1 MGADWPSP
9 GLATSCLVQVA
20 ASVAAVQWDHEK
32 QKTRQREQE
41 EQLREYVAHHL
52 YPYSPFYRRRFDA
65 AGIAPRSITGFDDLA
80 KIEPTRWSDVTAA
93 PVAFVLRPTERA
105 IIRFGERRLVGAITR
120 AKFRGKVSQVNRD
133 LIDPAYKPI
142 HWHFDGD
149 VPVGYSAEDLERLC
163 EAGRRVLQLAGLSR
177 DDAIVDVTPPG
188 PSLEFWQLV
197 DGARSAGLSAVH
209 FGSGVSGDRI
219 AAAAPTVLAG
229 PPDALSEALEAL
241 QAGGHRI
248 DGLRTL
254 LVLGALLDDPDRDAL
269 RHAGEEV
276 GEHGIEVVL
285 AWAPAGVRALW
296 GECRGGRVFHTYPDM
311 EWLEVLPDGEIA
323 WTSLAWHGTVFARLR
338 TGTSGVLD
346 DVVCENCGRIGPRLS
361 VSTASTARRPAPTWA
376 MSGPALGAASGER
389 PPAAAVFGRRPADED
404 EEEDEAQALVPI
416 DTDAL
421 SVLDE
426 HPGVAAWQAEYRRV
440 DGVDELIVFV
450 APAGVDRLGP
460 LFRELDLTLSATQ
473 YVVQRPEQ
481 IAERRRRDG
490 AVVDHR

>member
-1 MGADWPSP
+1 
-9 GLATSCLVQVA
+9 
-20 ASVAAVQWDHEK
+20 
-32 QKTRQREQE
+32 
-41 EQLREYVAHHL
+41 
-52 YPYSPFYRRRFDA
+52 
-65 AGIAPRSITGFDDLA
+65 
-80 KIEPTRWSDVTAA
+80 
-93 PVAFVLRPTERA
+93 VAFVLRPTERA
-105 IIRFGERRLVGAITR
+105 IIRFGERKLVSAIAR
-120 AKFRGKVSQVNRD
+120 GKLRGKVSQVNRD
-133 LIDPAYKPI
+133 VIDPAYKPI

-149 VPVGYSAEDLERLC
+149 VPVGYSAEDVERLC
-163 EAGRRVLQLAGLSR
+163 EAGRRILHLAGLTR
-177 DDAIVDVTPPG
+177 DDAIVDVTPAG

-229 PPDALSEALEAL
+229 TPDALEAAL
-241 QAGGHRI
+241 GGLRAGNHRI

-254 LVLGALLDDPDRDAL
+254 LVLGALLDDSDRNAL
-269 RHAGEEV
+269 RALGQEV

-296 GECRGGRVFHTYPDM
+296 GECRGGHWFHTYPDL
-311 EWLEVLPDGEIA
+311 EWLETLPDGEIA
-323 WTSLAWHGTVFARLR
+323 WTSLAWHGTAFARLR
-338 TGTSGVLD
+338 TGVSGTLE
-346 DVVCENCGRIGPRLS
+346 DVTCENCGRTGPRLS

-376 MSGPALGAASGER
+376 VAPGAVPAGAPTRAPAKAVFAR
-389 PPAAAVFGRRPADED
+389 PPRDGQGEDED
-404 EEEDEAQALVPI
+404 EVQVLVEHEEEVLAPL

-421 SVLDE
+421 AVLDE

-440 DGVDELIVFV
+440 NGVDELIVFV

-490 AVVDHR
+490 AILDYR

>member
-1 MGADWPSP
+1 
-9 GLATSCLVQVA
+9 
-20 ASVAAVQWDHEK
+20 VQWDHDK
-32 QKTRQREQE
+32 PKTRLKEQE

-65 AGIAPRSITGFDDLA
+65 AKIAPRNVTGFDDLA
-80 KIEPTRWSDVTAA
+80 KLEPTRWSDVTSE

-149 VPVGYSAEDLERLC
+149 VPIGYSAEDVERLC
-163 EAGRRVLQLAGLSR
+163 EAGRRVLHVAGLTR
-177 DDAIVDVTPPG
+177 DDAIVHVSPPG
-188 PSLEFWQLV
+188 PSLEFWQLA

-209 FGSGVSGDRI
+209 FSPDVAGERI

-229 PPDALSEALEAL
+229 PPEGLEMALESL
-241 QAGGHRI
+241 RAGKHRI
-248 DGLRTL
+248 EGLRTL
-254 LVLGALLDDPDRDAL
+254 LVLGSLLDEADRKAL
-269 RHAGEEV
+269 RTV
-276 GEHGIEVVL
+276 GEAVGEQGLEVVV
-285 AWAPAGVRALW
+285 AWAPAGVRSLW
-296 GECRGGRVFHTYPDM
+296 SECRGGRYFHTYPDL

-323 WTSLAWHGTVFARLR
+323 WTSLSWHGTVFFRLR
-338 TGTSGVLD
+338 TGVSGTIE
-346 DVVCENCGRIGPRLS
+346 DVACENCGRFGPRIT
-361 VSTASTARRPAPTWA
+361 VSSASSARRPAPTWA
-376 MSGPALGAASGER
+376 LGGEPAAAPAGRPAAEVVFGR
-389 PPAAAVFGRRPADED
+389 PPAEEEE
-404 EEEDEAQALVPI
+404 EEEDEVQVLVPL
-416 DTDAL
+416 DTETL

-440 DGVDELIVFV
+440 DGIDELIVFV

-460 LFRELDLTLSATQ
+460 LFRELDLALSATQ

-490 AVVDHR
+490 AVVDNR

>member
-1 MGADWPSP
+1 D
-9 GLATSCLVQVA
+9 Q
-20 ASVAAVQWDHEK
+20 EK
-32 QKTRQREQE
+32 AKNRLREQE
-41 EQLREYVAHHL
+41 EQLREYVTHHL
-52 YPYSPFYRRRFDA
+52 YPYSPFYRRRFDG
-65 AGIAPRSITGFDDLA
+65 AGIAPRNIAGFDGLA
-80 KIEPTRWSDVTAA
+80 KLEPTRWSDVNAE
-93 PVAFVLRPTERA
+93 PVTFVLRPTERA
-105 IIRFGERRLVGAITR
+105 IIRFGERKLVSAIAR
-120 AKFRGKVSQVNRD
+120 GKLRGKVSQVNRD

-149 VPVGYSAEDLERLC
+149 VPIGYSAEDLERLS
-163 EAGRRVLQLAGLSR
+163 EAGRRILHLAGLTR

-188 PSLEFWQLV
+188 PTLEFWQVV

-209 FGSGVSGDRI
+209 FGAGVAADRI
-219 AAAAPTVLAG
+219 AAAAPTVRAG
-229 PPDALSEALEAL
+229 PPDALQTALENL
-241 QAGGHRI
+241 RAGGHRL

-254 LVLGALLDDPDRDAL
+254 LVLGALLDGADRDGLRAL
-269 RHAGEEV
+269 GQAV
-276 GEHGIEVVL
+276 GEPDLEVVL

-296 GECRGGRVFHTYPDM
+296 GECRGGRWFHTYPDL
-311 EWLEVLPDGEIA
+311 EWLEVLPDGELA

-338 TGTSGVLD
+338 TGVTGTLD
-346 DVVCENCGRIGPRLS
+346 DVTCENCGRTGPRIS
-361 VSTASTARRPAPTWA
+361 VKSASSARRPVPMWA
-376 MSGPALGAASGER
+376 VPAVG
-389 PPAAAVFGRRPADED
+389 PAAAAPATTAAATAAPVFGRPAAATDED
-404 EEEDEAQALVPI
+404 EEEDEVQVLVPL
-416 DTDAL
+416 DTSAL

-440 DGVDELIVFV
+440 EGNDELIVFV

>member
-1 MGADWPSP
+1 
-9 GLATSCLVQVA
+9 
-20 ASVAAVQWDHEK
+20 VQWDHDK
-32 QKTRQREQE
+32 PKTRVKEQE

-80 KIEPTRWSDVTAA
+80 KLEPTRWNDVTAE

-105 IIRFGERRLVGAITR
+105 IIRFGERKLVGAITR

-149 VPVGYSAEDLERLC
+149 VPVGYSAEDVDRLC
-163 EAGRRVLQLAGLSR
+163 EAGRRVLHLAGLTR

-209 FGSGVSGDRI
+209 FGPDVSGDRI

-229 PPDALSEALEAL
+229 PPDALGAALEAL
-241 QAGGHRI
+241 RAGKHRI
-248 DGLRTL
+248 EGLATL
-254 LVLGALLDDPDRDAL
+254 LVLGSLLDDADRNAL
-269 RHAGEEV
+269 RTLGQAVGEE
-276 GEHGIEVVL
+276 GLEVVV

-296 GECRGGRVFHTYPDM
+296 SECRGGRYFHAYPDL
-311 EWLEVLPDGEIA
+311 EWLELLPDGEIA
-323 WTSLAWHGTVFARLR
+323 WSSLSWHGTVFFRLR
-338 TGTSGVLD
+338 TGVSGTVD
-346 DVVCENCGRIGPRLS
+346 DVTCENCGRTGPRIT
-361 VSTASTARRPAPTWA
+361 VSSASSARRPAPTWA
-376 MSGPALGAASGER
+376 QSAGPAVATR
-389 PPAAAVFGRRPADED
+389 PAADSVFGRPQVEEF
-404 EEEDEAQALVPI
+404 EEEEEEEEEEEAAQVLDPL
-416 DTDAL
+416 DTQVL

-440 DGVDELIVFV
+440 DGIDELIVFV

-460 LFRELDLTLSATQ
+460 LFRELDLALSATQ

-481 IAERRRRDG
+481 ISERRRRDG
-490 AVVDHR
+490 AVVDNR

>member
-1 MGADWPSP
+1 
-9 GLATSCLVQVA
+9 
-20 ASVAAVQWDHEK
+20 
-32 QKTRQREQE
+32 
-41 EQLREYVAHHL
+41 
-52 YPYSPFYRRRFDA
+52 
-65 AGIAPRSITGFDDLA
+65 
-80 KIEPTRWSDVTAA
+80 
-93 PVAFVLRPTERA
+93 
-105 IIRFGERRLVGAITR
+105 
-120 AKFRGKVSQVNRD
+120 VSQVNRD

-149 VPVGYSAEDLERLC
+149 VPVGYSAEDVERLC
-163 EAGRRVLQLAGLSR
+163 ETGRRILQLAGLTR
-177 DDAIVDVTPPG
+177 DDAIVDVTPAG

-229 PPDALSEALEAL
+229 PPDALEAAL
-241 QAGGHRI
+241 GALRAGNHRI

-254 LVLGALLDDPDRDAL
+254 LVVGSLLDDPDRNAL
-269 RHAGEEV
+269 RALGQEV

-296 GECRGGRVFHTYPDM
+296 GECRGGHWFHTFPDL

-323 WTSLAWHGTVFARLR
+323 WTSLAWHGTALARLR
-338 TGTSGVLD
+338 TGVSGALE
-346 DVVCENCGRIGPRLS
+346 DVTCENCGRTGPRLS
-361 VSTASTARRPAPTWA
+361 VSSASTARRPAPTWA
-376 MSGPALGAASGER
+376 ASPPAAAQTPSAASVASPPAAVFGR
-389 PPAAAVFGRRPADED
+389 PPAAAD
-404 EEEDEAQALVPI
+404 EEEDFDEVQVLVPL
-416 DTDAL
+416 DTEAL

-440 DGVDELIVFV
+440 NGVDELIVFV

-490 AVVDHR
+490 AVLDYR

>member
-1 MGADWPSP
+1 MAGVSP
-9 GLATSCLVQVA
+9 VPVTVMTGATSGAVQVA
-20 ASVAAVQWDHEK
+20 ASVAEVQWDHEK
-32 QKTRQREQE
+32 PKNRLREQE
-41 EQLREYVAHHL
+41 EQLREYVAHHP

-65 AGIAPRSITGFDDLA
+65 AGITPRNITGFDDLA
-80 KIEPTRWSDVTAA
+80 KLEPTRWSDVTAE

-105 IIRFGERRLVGAITR
+105 IIRFGERKLVGAITR

-149 VPVGYSAEDLERLC
+149 VPIGYSSEDVERLC
-163 EAGRRVLQLAGLSR
+163 EAGRRVLHLAGLTR

-188 PSLEFWQLV
+188 PALEFWQLV

-209 FGSGVSGDRI
+209 FGSGV
-219 AAAAPTVLAG
+219 A
-229 PPDALSEALEAL
+229 
-241 QAGGHRI
+241 
-248 DGLRTL
+248 GLRT
-254 LVLGALLDDPDRDAL
+254 
-269 RHAGEEV
+269 
-276 GEHGIEVVL
+276 
-285 AWAPAGVRALW
+285 GV
-296 GECRGGRVFHTYPDM
+296 P
-311 EWLEVLPDGEIA
+311 
-323 WTSLAWHGTVFARLR
+323 GT
-338 TGTSGVLD
+338 LD
-346 DVVCENCGRIGPRLS
+346 DVACETCGRIGPRLS
-361 VSTASTARRPAPTWA
+361 VSSASTARRPTATWAIPAAGLVPEPTAVGAPTPATA
-376 MSGPALGAASGER
+376 MFGR
-389 PPAAAVFGRRPADED
+389 PPAAG
-404 EEEDEAQALVPI
+404 EEEDEGEVQVLVPL

-440 DGVDELIVFV
+440 HGVDELIVFV

-490 AVVDHR
+490 AIIDHR

>member
-1 MGADWPSP
+1 
-9 GLATSCLVQVA
+9 VA
-20 ASVAAVQWDHEK
+20 VVQWDHDK
-32 QKTRQREQE
+32 PKTRLKEQE

-52 YPYSPFYRRRFDA
+52 YPYSPAYRRRFDA

-80 KIEPTRWSDVTAA
+80 KLEPTRWSDVTSE

-149 VPVGYSAEDLERLC
+149 VPVGYSAEDVERLC
-163 EAGRRVLQLAGLSR
+163 EAGRRVLHVAGLTR

-209 FGSGVSGDRI
+209 FGPAVSADRI

-229 PPDALSEALEAL
+229 PPEALETILEAL
-241 QAGGHRI
+241 QDGKHRI

-254 LVLGALLDDPDRDAL
+254 LVLGSLLDETDRTAL
-269 RHAGEEV
+269 RALGEAV
-276 GEHGIEVVL
+276 GEAGLEVVV
-285 AWAPAGVRALW
+285 AWAPAGVRSLW
-296 GECRGGRVFHTYPDM
+296 AECRGGRYFHTYPDL

-323 WTSLAWHGTVFARLR
+323 WTSLSWHGTVFCRLR
-338 TGTSGVLD
+338 TGVSGAVE
-346 DVVCENCGRIGPRLS
+346 DVVCENCGRIGPRIS
-361 VSTASTARRPAPTWA
+361 VSSASSARRPSPDWA
-376 MSGPALGAASGER
+376 YATGPAAVGVSR
-389 PPAAAVFGRRPADED
+389 PAPSPAAAAVFGRSPAEDD
-404 EEEDEAQALVPI
+404 EEEDEDEVQVLVPL

-421 SVLDE
+421 AVLDE
-426 HPGVAAWQAEYRRV
+426 HPGVAAWQAEYRQV
-440 DGVDELIVFV
+440 EGEDELIVFV

>member
-1 MGADWPSP
+1 MAN
-9 GLATSCLVQVA
+9 
-20 ASVAAVQWDHEK
+20 VAAVQWDHDK
-32 QKTRQREQE
+32 PKVRLKEQE

-52 YPYSPFYRRRFDA
+52 YPYSPAYRRRFDA
-65 AGIAPRSITGFDDLA
+65 AGISPRSITGFDDLA
-80 KIEPTRWSDVTAA
+80 KLEPTRWSDVTNE

-149 VPVGYSAEDLERLC
+149 VPIGYSAEDVERLC
-163 EAGRRVLQLAGLSR
+163 EAGRRVLHLAGLTR
-177 DDAIVDVTPPG
+177 DDAIVDVTPSG

-209 FGSGVSGDRI
+209 FGPEVAADRI

-229 PPDALSEALEAL
+229 PPDALEATLEGL
-241 QAGGHRI
+241 RAGKHRI
-248 DGLRTL
+248 EGLTTL
-254 LVLGALLDDPDRDAL
+254 LVLGSLLDEADRKAL
-269 RHAGEEV
+269 RNLGEAV
-276 GEHGIEVVL
+276 GEQGLEVVA

-296 GECRGGRVFHTYPDM
+296 SECRGGRYFHTYPDL

-323 WTSLAWHGTVFARLR
+323 WTSISWHGTVFFRLR
-338 TGTSGVLD
+338 TGVSGKVD
-346 DVVCENCGRIGPRLS
+346 DGTCENCGRTGPRIT
-361 VSTASTARRPAPTWA
+361 VSSASSARRPTPTWA
-376 MSGPALGAASGER
+376 LGSGMVAA
-389 PPAAAVFGRRPADED
+389 PAARPAADAVFGRPPADEVED
-404 EEEDEAQALVPI
+404 EEEAEVEEEAPAEVLVPLN
-416 DTDAL
+416 TEVL

-440 DGVDELIVFV
+440 DGSDELIVFV

-460 LFRELDLTLSATQ
+460 LFRELDLALSATQ

-490 AVVDHR
+490 AVLDNR

>member
-1 MGADWPSP
+1 
-9 GLATSCLVQVA
+9 
-20 ASVAAVQWDHEK
+20 VQWDQEK
-32 QKTRQREQE
+32 PKNRQREQE

-52 YPYSPFYRRRFDA
+52 YPYSPYYRRRFDA
-65 AGIAPRSITGFDDLA
+65 AGIAPRTITGFADLA
-80 KIEPTRWSDVTAA
+80 KLEPTRWSDVSAE

-105 IIRFGERRLVGAITR
+105 IIRFGERKLVTAIAR
-120 AKFRGKVSQVNRD
+120 AKLRGKVSQANRD

-149 VPVGYSAEDLERLC
+149 VPVGYSAEDVERLS
-163 EAGRRVLQLAGLSR
+163 EAGRRVLHLAGLSR
-177 DDAIVDVTPPG
+177 DDAIVDVSPPG

-209 FGSGVSGDRI
+209 FGPGVGGDRI

-229 PPDALSEALEAL
+229 PPDALEGALTAL
-241 QAGGHRI
+241 QSGGHRI
-248 DGLRTL
+248 EGLRTL
-254 LVLGALLDDPDRDAL
+254 LVLGSLLDDTDRNAL
-269 RHAGEEV
+269 RALGQQV
-276 GEHGIEVVL
+276 GEHGLEVVL

-296 GECRGGRVFHTYPDM
+296 GECRGGRVFHTYPDF
-311 EWLEVLPDGEIA
+311 EWLETLPDGEIA
-323 WTSLAWHGTVFARLR
+323 WTSLTWHGTVFARLR
-338 TGTSGVLD
+338 TGVSGTLD
-346 DVVCENCGRIGPRLS
+346 DVTCENCGRTGPRLS
-361 VSTASTARRPAPTWA
+361 VLTASTARRPGPTWVV
-376 MSGPALGAASGER
+376 SPPAAASPAAGAAPPAPADSVFGR
-389 PPAAAVFGRRPADED
+389 PPAAAGEDED
-404 EEEDEAQALVPI
+404 DNEVQVLVPL
-416 DTDAL
+416 DTD
-421 SVLDE
+421 VLTVLEE

-490 AVVDHR
+490 AIVDHR

>member
-1 MGADWPSP
+1 MA
-9 GLATSCLVQVA
+9 
-20 ASVAAVQWDHEK
+20 
-32 QKTRQREQE
+32 
-41 EQLREYVAHHL
+41 
-52 YPYSPFYRRRFDA
+52 
-65 AGIAPRSITGFDDLA
+65 
-80 KIEPTRWSDVTAA
+80 EPVS
-93 PVAFVLRPTERA
+93 FVLRPTERA
-105 IIRFGERRLVGAITR
+105 IIRFGERKLVGAITR

-149 VPVGYSAEDLERLC
+149 VPVGYSAEDVERLC
-163 EAGRRVLQLAGLSR
+163 EAGRRVLHLAGLTR

-188 PSLEFWQLV
+188 PTLEFWQLV

-209 FGSGVSGDRI
+209 FGAGVAGDRI
-219 AAAAPTVLAG
+219 EAAAPTVLAG
-229 PPDALSEALEAL
+229 PPEALGATLEEL
-241 QAGGHRI
+241 RDGKHRLE
-248 DGLRTL
+248 GLRTL
-254 LVLGALLDDPDRDAL
+254 LVLGSLLDEADRTAL
-269 RHAGEEV
+269 RTLGQEV
-276 GEHGIEVVL
+276 GEHDIEVVL

-296 GECRGGRVFHTYPDM
+296 AECRGGRAFHTYPDL

-338 TGTSGVLD
+338 TGVSGTVD
-346 DVVCENCGRIGPRLS
+346 DVVCENCGRIGPRIS
-361 VSTASTARRPAPTWA
+361 VASASTAHRPTPTWA
-376 MSGPALGAASGER
+376 LAGA
-389 PPAAAVFGRRPADED
+389 PAAPATRRATAPAQMFGRPMAEEDED
-404 EEEDEAQALVPI
+404 EDEDEVRVLVPL

-421 SVLDE
+421 TVLDE

-440 DGVDELIVFV
+440 AGIDELIVFV

-481 IAERRRRDG
+481 IAQRRRREG

>member
-1 MGADWPSP
+1 
-9 GLATSCLVQVA
+9 LANVA
-20 ASVAAVQWDHEK
+20 VVQWDHDK
-32 QKTRQREQE
+32 PKVRLKEQE

-52 YPYSPFYRRRFDA
+52 YPYSPAYRRRFDA
-65 AGIAPRSITGFDDLA
+65 AGISPRSITGFDDLA
-80 KIEPTRWSDVTAA
+80 KLEPTRWSDVTNE

-149 VPVGYSAEDLERLC
+149 VPIGYSAEDVERLC
-163 EAGRRVLQLAGLSR
+163 EAGRRVLHLAGLTR
-177 DDAIVDVTPPG
+177 DDAIVDVTPSG

-209 FGSGVSGDRI
+209 FGPEVAADRI

-229 PPDALSEALEAL
+229 PPDALEATLEGL
-241 QAGGHRI
+241 RAGKHRI
-248 DGLRTL
+248 EGLTTL
-254 LVLGALLDDPDRDAL
+254 LVLGSLLDEADRKAL
-269 RHAGEEV
+269 RSLGEAV
-276 GEHGIEVVL
+276 GEQGLEVVA

-296 GECRGGRVFHTYPDM
+296 SECRGGRYFHTYPDM

-323 WTSLAWHGTVFARLR
+323 WTSISWHGTVFFRLR
-338 TGTSGVLD
+338 TGVSGTVD
-346 DVVCENCGRIGPRLS
+346 DVTCENCGRTGPRIT
-361 VSTASTARRPAPTWA
+361 VSSASSARRPTPTWA
-376 MSGPALGAASGER
+376 LGSGMVAAPAGR
-389 PPAAAVFGRRPADED
+389 PAADAVFGRPSAEEVED
-404 EEEDEAQALVPI
+404 EEEVEEEVEEAVAAEVLVPLN
-416 DTDAL
+416 TEAL
-421 SVLDE
+421 SVLDD

-440 DGVDELIVFV
+440 DGSDELIVFV

-460 LFRELDLTLSATQ
+460 LFRELDLALSATQ

-481 IAERRRRDG
+481 IAERRHRDG
-490 AVVDHR
+490 AVLDNR

>member
-1 MGADWPSP
+1 M
-9 GLATSCLVQVA
+9 
-20 ASVAAVQWDHEK
+20 AAVQWDQEK
-32 QKTRQREQE
+32 PKARQRDQE

-52 YPYSPFYRRRFDA
+52 YPYSPFYRRRFDT
-65 AGIAPRSITGFDDLA
+65 AGIAPRNITGFDDLA
-80 KIEPTRWSDVTAA
+80 KLEPTRWSDVTSE

-105 IIRFGERRLVGAITR
+105 IIRFGERKLVGAITR

-133 LIDPAYKPI
+133 LIDPAYKPV

-149 VPVGYSAEDLERLC
+149 VPVGYSAEDVERLC
-163 EAGRRVLQLAGLSR
+163 ETGRRVLHLAGLTR
-177 DDAIVDVTPPG
+177 DDAIVDVTPAG

-209 FGSGVSGDRI
+209 FGTSVSGDRI

-229 PPDALSEALEAL
+229 PPDALAAALESL
-241 QAGGHRI
+241 RAGNHRI
-248 DGLRTL
+248 EGLRTL
-254 LVLGALLDDPDRDAL
+254 LVLGSLLDDPDRNAL
-269 RHAGEEV
+269 RALGEQV
-276 GEHGIEVVL
+276 GDQGIEVVL

-296 GECRGGRVFHTYPDM
+296 GECRGGHWFHTYPDL

-323 WTSLAWHGTVFARLR
+323 WTSLSWHGTVFARLR
-338 TGTSGVLD
+338 TGVSGTID
-346 DVVCENCGRIGPRLS
+346 DVTCENCGRTGPRIS
-361 VSTASTARRPAPTWA
+361 VASASTARRPPPTWA
-376 MSGPALGAASGER
+376 VPAGAGA
-389 PPAAAVFGRRPADED
+389 PAQAAPSPRAAVFGRPPVADDEEPDED
-404 EEEDEAQALVPI
+404 EVQVLVPL
-416 DTDAL
+416 DLDAL
-421 SVLDE
+421 NVLDE

-440 DGVDELIVFV
+440 NGVDELIVFV

-490 AVVDHR
+490 AVLDHR

>member
-1 MGADWPSP
+1 MAN
-9 GLATSCLVQVA
+9 VA
-20 ASVAAVQWDHEK
+20 PVQWDHEK
-32 QKTRQREQE
+32 PKTRQKEQE

-65 AGIAPRSITGFDDLA
+65 AKIAPRSVAGFDDLA
-80 KIEPTRWSDVTAA
+80 KLEPTRWSDVMAE
-93 PVAFVLRPTERA
+93 PVSFVLRPTERA

-149 VPVGYSAEDLERLC
+149 VPVGYSAEDVERLC
-163 EAGRRVLQLAGLSR
+163 EAGRRVLHLAGLTR

-188 PSLEFWQLV
+188 PTLEFWQLV

-209 FGSGVSGDRI
+209 FGAGVAGDRI

-229 PPDALSEALEAL
+229 PPEALGATLGEL
-241 QAGGHRI
+241 RDGKHRVE
-248 DGLRTL
+248 GLRTL
-254 LVLGALLDDPDRDAL
+254 LVLGSLLDDADRAAL
-269 RHAGEEV
+269 RALGQEV
-276 GEHGIEVVL
+276 GEDGIEVVL

-296 GECRGGRVFHTYPDM
+296 AECRGGRAFHTYPDL

-323 WTSLAWHGTVFARLR
+323 WTSLAWHGTVFTRLR
-338 TGTSGVLD
+338 TGVSGTID
-346 DVVCENCGRIGPRLS
+346 DVVCENCGRIGPRIS
-361 VSTASTARRPAPTWA
+361 VASASTAHRPRPTWA
-376 MSGPALGAASGER
+376 LAGA
-389 PPAAAVFGRRPADED
+389 PAAAEARAAAPPAQMFGRPVAEEDED
-404 EEEDEAQALVPI
+404 EDEVQVLVPL
-416 DTDAL
+416 DTEAL
-421 SVLDE
+421 TVLDE

-490 AVVDHR
+490 AVVDQR

>member
-1 MGADWPSP
+1 
-9 GLATSCLVQVA
+9 LANVA
-20 ASVAAVQWDHEK
+20 IVQWDHEK
-32 QKTRQREQE
+32 PKVRQKEQE
-41 EQLREYVAHHL
+41 EQLREYIAHHL

-65 AGIAPRSITGFDDLA
+65 AGIAPRTITGFDDLA
-80 KIEPTRWSDVTAA
+80 KLEPTRWSDVTSE

-105 IIRFGERRLVGAITR
+105 IIRFGERKLVGAITR

-149 VPVGYSAEDLERLC
+149 VPVGYSAEDVERLS
-163 EAGRRVLQLAGLSR
+163 ETGRRVLHLAGLTR
-177 DDAIVDVTPPG
+177 DDAIVDVSPPG

-209 FGSGVSGDRI
+209 FGPAVSADRV

-229 PPDALSEALEAL
+229 PPDALETALEGL
-241 QAGGHRI
+241 RAGNHRI
-248 DGLRTL
+248 EGLRTL
-254 LVLGALLDDPDRDAL
+254 LVLGSLLDDTARNAL
-269 RHAGEEV
+269 RSLGQAV
-276 GEHGIEVVL
+276 GEQGIEVVL

-296 GECRGGRVFHTYPDM
+296 GECRGGHWFHTYPDL
-311 EWLEVLPDGEIA
+311 EWLELLPDGELA
-323 WTSLAWHGTVFARLR
+323 WTSLSWHGTVFARLR
-338 TGTSGVLD
+338 TGVSGTLE
-346 DVVCENCGRIGPRLS
+346 DVTCENCGRTGPRIS
-361 VSTASTARRPAPTWA
+361 VSSASTARRPAPTWA
-376 MSGPALGAASGER
+376 ASAGTVA
-389 PPAAAVFGRRPADED
+389 PAAAAAPAPVFGRPTVADD
-404 EEEDEAQALVPI
+404 EEEDEDEVQVLVPL
-416 DTDAL
+416 DLDAL
-421 SVLDE
+421 NVLDE

-481 IAERRRRDG
+481 IAERRRREG
-490 AVVDHR
+490 AVLDYR

>member
-1 MGADWPSP
+1 M
-9 GLATSCLVQVA
+9 
-20 ASVAAVQWDHEK
+20 AAVQWDHEK
-32 QKTRQREQE
+32 PKTRLKEQE

-52 YPYSPFYRRRFDA
+52 YPYSPFYRRRFDS
-65 AGIAPRSITGFDDLA
+65 AGIAVRTITSFDDLA
-80 KIEPTRWSDVTAA
+80 KLEPTRWSDVTSE

-149 VPVGYSAEDLERLC
+149 VPVGYSAEDVERLS
-163 EAGRRVLQLAGLSR
+163 EAGRRVLHLAGLTR

-188 PSLEFWQLV
+188 PSLEFWQLA

-209 FGSGVSGDRI
+209 FNPEVAPDRI

-229 PPDALSEALEAL
+229 PPDALETALEAL
-241 QAGGHRI
+241 AAEGHRI
-248 DGLRTL
+248 EGLSTL
-254 LVLGALLDDPDRDAL
+254 LVLGSLLDESDRTAL
-269 RHAGEEV
+269 RALGQAV
-276 GEHGIEVVL
+276 GEQSLEVVV

-296 GECRGGRVFHTYPDM
+296 GECRGGRYFHTYPDF

-323 WTSLAWHGTVFARLR
+323 WSSLSWHGTVFARLR
-338 TGTSGVLD
+338 TGVTGTVD
-346 DVVCENCGRIGPRLS
+346 DVACENCGRFGPRIT
-361 VSTASTARRPAPTWA
+361 VSSASTARRPSPSWAAGTGVAAAPR
-376 MSGPALGAASGER
+376 PAR
-389 PPAAAVFGRRPADED
+389 PAPPDAVFGPPPAVEDEVDED
-404 EEEDEAQALVPI
+404 EVQVLVPL
-416 DTDAL
+416 DVDAL
-421 SVLDE
+421 AVLDE

-440 DGVDELIVFV
+440 DGTDELIVFV

-481 IAERRRRDG
+481 ITERRRRDG
-490 AVVDHR
+490 AIVDLR

>member
-1 MGADWPSP
+1 
-9 GLATSCLVQVA
+9 
-20 ASVAAVQWDHEK
+20 VQWDHEK
-32 QKTRQREQE
+32 PKVRQKEQE
-41 EQLREYVAHHL
+41 EQLREYIAHHL

-65 AGIAPRSITGFDDLA
+65 AGIAPRNITGFEDLA
-80 KIEPTRWSDVTAA
+80 KLEPTRWSDVTSE

-149 VPVGYSAEDLERLC
+149 VPVGYSAEDVERLC
-163 EAGRRVLQLAGLSR
+163 EAGRRVLHLAGLTR
-177 DDAIVDVTPPG
+177 DDAIVDVTPSG

-209 FGSGVSGDRI
+209 FGPGVSADRI
-219 AAAAPTVLAG
+219 AAAAPTALAG
-229 PPDALSEALEAL
+229 PPEALQGALEAL
-241 QAGGHRI
+241 RAGNHKI
-248 DGLRTL
+248 EGLRTL
-254 LVLGALLDDPDRDAL
+254 LVLGALLDDPGRNAL
-269 RHAGEEV
+269 RALGQEV
-276 GEHGIEVVL
+276 GEQDMEVVL

-296 GECRGGRVFHTYPDM
+296 GECRGGHYFHTYPDL
-311 EWLEVLPDGEIA
+311 EWLEVLPDGELA
-323 WTSLAWHGTVFARLR
+323 WTSLSWHGTAFARLR
-338 TGTSGVLD
+338 TGVSGTLE
-346 DVVCENCGRIGPRLS
+346 DVTCENCGRIGPRIS
-361 VSTASTARRPAPTWA
+361 VSSASTARRPAPTWA
-376 MSGPALGAASGER
+376 LAGAPAAAPATGPAAAR
-389 PPAAAVFGRRPADED
+389 PASPTAVFGRPPLDED
-404 EEEDEAQALVPI
+404 EDEDDEVQVLVPL

-440 DGVDELIVFV
+440 DGADELIVFV

-490 AVVDHR
+490 AVLDHR

>member
-1 MGADWPSP
+1 M
-9 GLATSCLVQVA
+9 A
-20 ASVAAVQWDHEK
+20 ASVAVVQWDHDK
-32 QKTRQREQE
+32 PKTRLKEQE

-52 YPYSPFYRRRFDA
+52 YPYSPAYRRRFDA
-65 AGIAPRSITGFDDLA
+65 AGISPRSITGFDDLA
-80 KIEPTRWSDVTAA
+80 KLEPTRWSDVTSE

-149 VPVGYSAEDLERLC
+149 VPIGYSAEDVERLC
-163 EAGRRVLQLAGLSR
+163 EAGRRVLHLAGLTR
-177 DDAIVDVTPPG
+177 DDAIVDVTPSG
-188 PSLEFWQLV
+188 PSLEFWQMV

-209 FGSGVSGDRI
+209 FGPEVAADRI

-229 PPDALSEALEAL
+229 PPDALQATLEGL
-241 QAGGHRI
+241 RAGKHRI
-248 DGLRTL
+248 EGLTTL
-254 LVLGALLDDPDRDAL
+254 LVLGALLDEADRKAL
-269 RHAGEEV
+269 RQLGEAV
-276 GEHGIEVVL
+276 GEQGLEVVA

-296 GECRGGRVFHTYPDM
+296 SECRGGRSFHTYPDM

-323 WTSLAWHGTVFARLR
+323 WTSIAWHGTVFFRLR
-338 TGTSGVLD
+338 TGVSGTVD
-346 DVVCENCGRIGPRLS
+346 DGTCENCGRTGPRIT
-361 VSTASTARRPAPTWA
+361 VSSASSARRPTPTWA
-376 MSGPALGAASGER
+376 LGSGMVAA
-389 PPAAAVFGRRPADED
+389 PAARPAADAVFGRPPAVED
-404 EEEDEAQALVPI
+404 EEAEAEPAAAEVLVPLN
-416 DTDAL
+416 TEVL

-440 DGVDELIVFV
+440 DGSDELIVFV

-460 LFRELDLTLSATQ
+460 LFRELDLALSATQ
-473 YVVQRPEQ
+473 YVVQRPDQ

-490 AVVDHR
+490 AVLDNRSTPSPAGQYHP